1 MTTTSRERREAVAA
15 AIRRAQY
22 RWVRMET
29 HTDILSEAMADAAL
43 AAALPDRAAFEAAV
57 GEVIEGAYLQGLERG
72 FSEYRPRN
80 EERSKCASEARSRA
94 TAALIALVY
103 GDDAQAGDQ
112 EGAEHE

>member
-1 MTTTSRERREAVAA
+1 MTTHVSRERREAVAA

-43 AAALPDRAAFEAAV
+43 AAALPDKTTFVAVLNQCMVWSGVMALDEEDLSAVLLRDEAARH
-57 GEVIEGAYLQGLERG
+57 LL
-72 FSEYRPRN
+72 
-80 EERSKCASEARSRA
+80 
-94 TAALIALVY
+94 ALVY
-103 GDDAQAGDQ
+103 GADDAHDGDQ